1 MRIFVI
7 GQCTLHW
14 GRMEF
19 GNIGNYYVIEPF
31 FKELHRVFPNAE
43 IVTTFQM
50 SEQFCKMVDIT
61 CVPMDEYYGWKDD
74 DLSNA
79 YKDFA
84 IANVYHTTGQI
95 IEHTPFVDDVI
106 KSNLVIDY
114 SGDIWGQNADLV
126 GENRFLVGLL
136 KDRAAQLLGV
146 PTVMLAGSPG
156 PFNRNESLPFAK
168 EVFSNFKF
176 VTNREPISKDIL
188 ADFGF
193 DTSRVYSLACPAF
206 IFEQDTQDSIKPLL
220 KGTHLEKKAKPIVGF
235 MLCGWNM
242 LKGPYSRTDW
252 QDVEFKVYVD
262 LLTTLIK
269 KYNVDVC
276 LMSHSNGFELPPH
289 FKPIPGRDY
298 PIAEQL
304 CRLMKGTDVGDSV
317 SLLEGVYT
325 PGQTKA
331 IIANFDMVISG
342 RVHGAIAALSQN
354 IPTVIIDYGHEPK
367 AHKLRGF
374 SIVAGCEDYFAD
386 PSKGN
391 ELIEKACKCWE
402 QKDTIKKTLEARK
415 KDIDAQ
421 VRKNFDLLKNIVQ
434 ND

>member
-1 MRIFVI
+1 MKIFVI

-31 FKELHRVFPNAE
+31 FKELHRVYPEAD

-50 SEQFCKMVDIT
+50 SEQFCKKVNIT
-61 CVPMDEYYGWKDD
+61 CVPMDEYYGWKEN
-74 DLSNA
+74 DLTNA
-79 YKDFA
+79 YRDYA
-84 IANVYHTTGQI
+84 IASIYHTTGEV
-95 IEHTPFVDDVI
+95 IEHTPFVDEVLKAD
-106 KSNLVIDY
+106 LVIDY

-126 GENRFLVGLL
+126 GKNRFLVGLL
-136 KDRAAQLLGV
+136 KDRTAQLLGK
-146 PTVMLAGSPG
+146 PTAMLAGSPG
-156 PFNRNESLPFAK
+156 PFTNDETLPFAR
-168 EVFSNFKF
+168 EVFASFKF
-176 VTNREPISKDIL
+176 VTNREPISKDVL
-188 ADFGF
+188 DSFGF

-206 IFEQDTQDSIKPLL
+206 VFEPDSQESIKPLL
-220 KGTHLEKKAKPIVGF
+220 RGSILENKRKPVVGF

-242 LKGPYSRTDW
+242 LKGPFSRTDW
-252 QDVEFKVYVD
+252 QDSEFEIYVE

-269 KYNVDVC
+269 RYNVDVC

-304 CRLMKGTDVGDSV
+304 YRLMKKTEVGDSV
-317 SLLEGVYT
+317 TLLEGVYT

-331 IIANFDMVISG
+331 IIANFDMAISG
-342 RVHGAIAALSQN
+342 RVHGAIAALSQC

-374 SIVAGCEDYFAD
+374 SIVAGCEDFFAD
-386 PSKGN
+386 PSKK
-391 ELIEKACKCWE
+391 EDLLTKACTCWE
-402 QKDTIKKTLEARK
+402 NREKIHIELESRMPS
-415 KDIDAQ
+415 IQQQ
-421 VRKNFDLLKNIVQ
+421 VRKNFDLLKTVL
-434 ND
+434 

>member
-1 MRIFVI
+1 MKIFVI

-31 FKELHRVFPNAE
+31 FKELHRVYPEAD

-50 SEQFCKMVDIT
+50 SEQFCKKVNIT
-61 CVPMDEYYGWKDD
+61 CVSMDDYYGWKDD
-74 DLSNA
+74 DLTNA
-79 YKDFA
+79 YRDYA
-84 IANVYHTTGQI
+84 IANVYKSTGEI
-95 IEHTPFVDDVI
+95 IEHTPFVDDVLDAD
-106 KSNLVIDY
+106 LVIDY

-126 GENRFLVGLL
+126 GKNRFMVGLL
-136 KDRAAQLLGV
+136 KDRIAQLFGK

-156 PFNRNESLPFAK
+156 PFTEDETLPFAR
-168 EVFSNFKF
+168 EVFANFKF
-176 VTNREPISKDIL
+176 VTNREPISKEVLDS
-188 ADFGF
+188 FGF

-206 IFEQDTQDSIKPLL
+206 IFEPDSQESIKPLL
-220 KGTHLEKKAKPIVGF
+220 KGTILENKRKPVIGF

-242 LKGPYSRTDW
+242 LKGPFSRTDW
-252 QDVEFKVYVD
+252 QDSEFEVYVE

-304 CRLMKGTDVGDSV
+304 YHLMKKTEVGDSV

-342 RVHGAIAALSQN
+342 RVHGAIAALSQC

-367 AHKLRGF
+367 AHKLKGF
-374 SIVAGCEDYFAD
+374 SMVAGCEDFFAD
-386 PSKGN
+386 PSNKEDLLG
-391 ELIEKACKCWE
+391 KACSCWE
-402 QKDTIKKTLEARK
+402 NKDKVHSELESGMPS
-415 KDIDAQ
+415 IQQQ
-421 VRKNFDLLKNIVQ
+421 VRKNFDLLKTIF
-434 ND
+434 

>member
-1 MRIFVI
+1 MKIFVI

-31 FKELHRVFPNAE
+31 FNELHRVYPEADV
-43 IVTTFQM
+43 VTTFQM
-50 SEQFCKMVDIT
+50 SEQFCKKVNIT
-61 CVPMDEYYGWKDD
+61 CVPMDEYYGWKED

-79 YKDFA
+79 YRDYA
-84 IANVYHTTGQI
+84 IANIYKTTGEV
-95 IEHTPFVDDVI
+95 IEHTPFVDDVL
-106 KSNLVIDY
+106 KSDLVIDY

-126 GENRFLVGLL
+126 GKNRFLVGLL
-136 KDRAAQLLGV
+136 KDRTAQLLGK

-156 PFNRNESLPFAK
+156 PFTKDGTLPFAR
-168 EVFSNFKF
+168 EVFANFKF
-176 VTNREPISKDIL
+176 VTNREPISKDVL
-188 ADFGF
+188 DSFGF
-193 DTSRVYSLACPAF
+193 DTSLVYSLACPAF
-206 IFEQDTQDSIKPLL
+206 IFDPDSQESVKPLL
-220 KGTHLEKKAKPIVGF
+220 KGTILENKRKPVIGF

-242 LKGPYSRTDW
+242 LKGPFSRTDW
-252 QDVEFKVYVD
+252 QDSEFEIYVE
-262 LLTTLIK
+262 LLTSLIK

-304 CRLMKGTDVGDSV
+304 YRLMKETDVCDSV

-342 RVHGAIAALSQN
+342 RVHGAIAALSQC

-367 AHKLRGF
+367 AHKLKGF
-374 SIVAGCEDYFAD
+374 SMVAGCEDYFAD
-386 PSKGN
+386 PSKK
-391 ELIEKACKCWE
+391 EDLLVKAYSCWE
-402 QKDTIKKTLEARK
+402 NREKIHLELETRMLS
-415 KDIDAQ
+415 IQQQ
-421 VRKNFDLLKNIVQ
+421 VKKNFALLKTVL
-434 ND
+434 

>member
-1 MRIFVI
+1 MNIFVI

-31 FKELHRVFPNAE
+31 FQELHRVYPEAE

-50 SEQFCKMVDIT
+50 SEQFCKKLNIT
-61 CVPMDEYYGWKDD
+61 CLPMDEYYGWKDD
-74 DLSNA
+74 DLTNA
-79 YKDFA
+79 YRGFA
-84 IANVYHTTGQI
+84 IANVYKTTGKL
-95 IEHTPFVDDVI
+95 IEHTPFVDDVL
-106 KSNLVIDY
+106 KSDLVIDY

-126 GENRFLVGLL
+126 GKNRFLVGLL
-136 KDRAAQLLGV
+136 KDRTAQLLGK

-156 PFNRNESLPFAK
+156 PFTDDETLPFAR
-168 EVFSNFKF
+168 EVFANFKF
-176 VTNREPISKDIL
+176 VTNREPISKEVLDF
-188 ADFGF
+188 FGF

-206 IFEQDTQDSIKPLL
+206 IFEPDSQENIKPLL
-220 KGTHLEKKAKPIVGF
+220 KGTILENKRKPIIGF

-242 LKGPYSRTDW
+242 LKGPFSRTDW
-252 QDVEFKVYVD
+252 QDSEFEIYVE

-304 CRLMKGTDVGDSV
+304 YRLMKKTEVGESV

-342 RVHGAIAALSQN
+342 RVHGAIAALSQC

-367 AHKLRGF
+367 AHKLKGF
-374 SIVAGCEDYFAD
+374 SMVAGCEDFFAD
-386 PSKGN
+386 PSKKEDLLG
-391 ELIEKACKCWE
+391 KACSCWE
-402 QKDTIKKTLEARK
+402 NRAKVHLELVSRMPS
-415 KDIDAQ
+415 IQQQ
-421 VRKNFDLLKNIVQ
+421 VRKNFDMLKTAF
-434 ND
+434 